1 MGIPDHFTCF
11 LRNLYVGQEA
21 ALELDMEQLTGT
33 KLGKKYDMA
42 VYCPPAYLTSVPEY
56 IMQNARLDESQAGFK
71 ITGRNINNL
80 RYPDN
85 ATLMAESEEELKSLL
100 MMVKEKSEKADLK
113 LHVKKLRSW
122 HPDPILHGE

>member
-1 MGIPDHFTCF
+1 M
-11 LRNLYVGQEA
+11 RNAG
-21 ALELDMEQLTGT
+21 
-33 KLGKKYDMA
+33 
-42 VYCPPAYLTSVPEY
+42 
-56 IMQNARLDESQAGFK
+56 LDEAQAGIK
-71 ITGRNINNL
+71 IAGRNINNL

-122 HPDPILHGE
+122 HPVPSLHGK

>member
-11 LRNLYVGQEA
+11 LRSLYVGQEA

-80 RYPDN
+80 RYPDD
-85 ATLMAESEEELKSLL
+85 ATLMARK
-100 MMVKEKSEKADLK
+100 
-113 LHVKKLRSW
+113 
-122 HPDPILHGE
+122 